1 MSVRLCETPQQQTRT
16 YIQSVLR
23 TLWPDYHSTIG
34 AFANP
39 TGCGFPEIANSMF
52 RVAFDA
58 QT

>member
-1 MSVRLCETPQQQTRT
+1 MSVRLCETPQQRIGI
-16 YIQSVLR
+16 YIRSLPR

-39 TGCGFPEIANSMF
+39 TGCGFPGIANSMF